1 MAARSQS
8 DTSKELKSLRSDLT
22 DLRDDV
28 ASLVSALKSDGKDKA
43 HDAGAALRERAHEIG
58 ERLGDHGRQAR
69 ECVEEH
75 PFKTALAAL
84 GAGVLVGTLLGR
96 NGH

>member
-22 DLRDDV
+22 DLREDV
-28 ASLVSALKSDGKDKA
+28 ASLLSALKSDGKSKA
-43 HDAGAALRERAHEIG
+43 GDAGSAVRERAHEISA
-58 ERLGDHGRQAR
+58 RLSEQSQRAR

-75 PFKTALAAL
+75 PFKTALATL